1 MVFQTGNTNEIKK
14 KKKNKTFSC
23 DTKVLFRIVW
33 FAQWVIAYFLS
44 S

>member
-1 MVFQTGNTNEIKK
+1 MVFQNGNTNEIKK
-14 KKKNKTFSC
+14 KKKAFSC

-33 FAQWVIAYFLS
+33 FAQWDIAYFLS